1 MESVIEFKLPALGEN
16 IEQGDLVRL
25 MIAPGATVSEGQA
38 VMELE
43 TDKAVVEV
51 PSSISGTVNEILVK
65 EGDKIKVGQVIFT
78 AETNGLPTAQV
89 KETPRREEP
98 AKRSEK
104 TLAAATSSGVTSAA
118 SSSSSSST
126 SSSASSS
133 TTAVAEKPQPVRAS
147 QAETQAAPQRTR
159 STDAPASEFRLQELG
174 ENISE
179 GDLVRLMIAPG
190 AKVSEGQPVME
201 LETDKAVVEVPSSV
215 SGVVNEVK
223 VKEGERIKVGQVIFT
238 LQGGAASQ
246 TEAVRTPRG
255 PVEHVTGQHGA
266 RLAFQAAIRAEGK
279 TEEQALPPD
288 QPQPRPAA
296 FSMPVQLGKVAGTEH
311 RDPVPAAPS
320 TRRLAREIG
329 VDIYEVKGTG
339 PGGRISEDDV
349 KAFAKALVTAVAA
362 AAQAP
367 PRAGHFIE
375 PKLPDF
381 AKWGKIER
389 VSMRGVR
396 RKTAEHLAESWNT
409 IPHVTQHDRAD
420 ITELEQLR
428 ARFAPKAE
436 QAGGKMTV
444 TAIALKVCAAA
455 LKVFPQFNASIDM
468 EKEEIVYK
476 QYIHIG
482 VAADT
487 DRGLLVPVIRD
498 VDKKN
503 IVELAVELSQLSQKA
518 REKKITL
525 ADMEGGTFTIT
536 NLGGIGGTA
545 FTPIVN
551 HPEVAM
557 LGLSRSRMEPEWI
570 GGKFEPRLILPLS
583 LSYDHRLIDGADA
596 ARFLRWVAEAFEQ
609 PFLLSVQG

>member
-51 PSSISGTVNEILVK
+51 PSSVSGTIKEILVK

-78 AETNGLPTAQV
+78 ADNNGVSAVPKNAAKPAAQ
-89 KETPRREEP
+89 PPSPEP
-98 AKRSEK
+98 PSAVAKVQP
-104 TLAAATSSGVTSAA
+104 TSSEPVPPPSQ
-118 SSSSSSST
+118 
-126 SSSASSS
+126 SASQ
-133 TTAVAEKPQPVRAS
+133 TAGP
-147 QAETQAAPQRTR
+147 T
-159 STDAPASEFRLQELG
+159 EFRLQELG

-201 LETDKAVVEVPSSV
+201 LETEKAVVEVPSSV

-223 VKEGERIKVGQVIFT
+223 VKEGEKIKVGQVIFT
-238 LQGGAASQ
+238 LQGSASSPAA
-246 TEAVRTPRG
+246 AVRPPRG
-255 PVEHVTGQHGA
+255 PVEHVSGQTGA

-288 QPQPRPAA
+288 QPMPRPAA
-296 FSMPVQLGKVAGTEH
+296 FSMPVQLGKVAGTEY
-311 RDPVPAAPS
+311 REAVPAAPS

-349 KAFAKALVTAVAA
+349 KAHAKAALVSAA
-362 AAQAP
+362 TAAQAP
-367 PRAGHFIE
+367 PRAGRFIE

-396 RKTAEHLAESWNT
+396 RKTAEHLAESWNL

-455 LKVFPQFNASIDM
+455 LKVFPQFNATIDM
-468 EKEEIVYK
+468 EKEEIIYK
-476 QYIHIG
+476 QYISIG

-518 REKKITL
+518 RDRKITL

-536 NLGGIGGTA
+536 NLGGIGGTG

-551 HPEVAM
+551 HPEVAI

>member
-16 IEQGDLVRL
+16 IDQGDLVRL
-25 MIAPGATVSEGQA
+25 MVAPGATISEGQA

-51 PSSISGTVNEILVK
+51 PSSVSGTIKEILVK

-78 AETNGLPTAQV
+78 ADSNGASPADA
-89 KETPRREEP
+89 KETPRQ
-98 AKRSEK
+98 KD
-104 TLAAATSSGVTSAA
+104 SAA
-118 SSSSSSST
+118 SKPGPAQRSSG
-126 SSSASSS
+126 A
-133 TTAVAEKPQPVRAS
+133 TATAAKPQP
-147 QAETQAAPQRTR
+147 APAPLPEPSQRTR
-159 STDAPASEFRLQELG
+159 STDAPPSTEFRLQELG

-201 LETDKAVVEVPSSV
+201 LETDKAVVEVPSTV

-223 VKEGERIKVGQVIFT
+223 VKEGEKIKVGQVIFT
-238 LQGGAASQ
+238 LQGGAPSQ
-246 TEAVRTPRG
+246 AEPARPQSR
-255 PVEHVTGQHGA
+255 PVEHVSGQHGA

-288 QPQPRPAA
+288 QPRPRPAA

-311 RDPVPAAPS
+311 RGPVPAAPH

-349 KAFAKALVTAVAA
+349 KLHAKAALTAAA
-362 AAQAP
+362 TAAQAP
-367 PRAGHFIE
+367 ARAGHFVA

-455 LKVFPQFNASIDM
+455 LKVFPQFNATIDM
-468 EKEEIVYK
+468 EKEEIIYK
-476 QYIHIG
+476 QYISIG

-518 REKKITL
+518 RDKKITL

-545 FTPIVN
+545 FSPIVN
-551 HPEVAM
+551 HPEVAI

>member
-1 MESVIEFKLPALGEN
+1 V
-16 IEQGDLVRL
+16 Q
-25 MIAPGATVSEGQA
+25 Q
-38 VMELE
+38 
-43 TDKAVVEV
+43 
-51 PSSISGTVNEILVK
+51 ILVK

-78 AETNGLPTAQV
+78 VDNNGA
-89 KETPRREEP
+89 
-98 AKRSEK
+98 
-104 TLAAATSSGVTSAA
+104 SA
-118 SSSSSSST
+118 
-126 SSSASSS
+126 
-133 TTAVAEKPQPVRAS
+133 AVAEPVRQREPPPTASQPQPAQGLPNAAPVAGAPQQNPAP
-147 QAETQAAPQRTR
+147 QAESRPTQRTR
-159 STDAPASEFRLQELG
+159 STDAPAAGEFRLQELG

-238 LQGGAASQ
+238 LQGAAPSKAETVRPPSQ
-246 TEAVRTPRG
+246 
-255 PVEHVTGQHGA
+255 PVEHVSGQHGA

-311 RDPVPAAPS
+311 RAPVPAAPS

-329 VDIYEVKGTG
+329 VDIYDVKGTG
-339 PGGRISEDDV
+339 PGGRISENDV
-349 KAFAKALVTAVAA
+349 KAHAKALVTAVAA
-362 AAQAP
+362 ATQAP

-396 RKTAEHLAESWNT
+396 RKTAEHLAESWNI

-455 LKVFPQFNASIDM
+455 LKVFPQFNATIDM
-468 EKEEIVYK
+468 EKEEIIYK

-551 HPEVAM
+551 HPEVAI

>member
-1 MESVIEFKLPALGEN
+1 MIEFKLPALGEN
-16 IEQGDLVRL
+16 IEEGDLVRL

-43 TDKAVVEV
+43 TEKAVVEV
-51 PSSISGTVNEILVK
+51 PSSVSGKVGEILVK
-65 EGDKIKVGQVIFT
+65 EGEKIRVGQVIFT
-78 AETNGLPTAQV
+78 VENHAGAAV
-89 KETPRREEP
+89 
-98 AKRSEK
+98 
-104 TLAAATSSGVTSAA
+104 AAAAPNSAPMAFAQRQSSEPPAA
-118 SSSSSSST
+118 ARLQPAAAVQSESSPT
-126 SSSASSS
+126 
-133 TTAVAEKPQPVRAS
+133 
-147 QAETQAAPQRTR
+147 APQRTR
-159 STDAPASEFRLQELG
+159 STDAPAATEFRLQELG
-174 ENISE
+174 ENITE

-215 SGVVNEVK
+215 SGVVKDVK
-223 VKEGERIKVGQVIFT
+223 VKEGEKIKVGQVIFT
-238 LQGGAASQ
+238 LQGGARSQ
-246 TEAVRTPRG
+246 AEPVRPPSR

-288 QPQPRPAA
+288 QPRPRPAA

-311 RDPVPAAPS
+311 REPVPAAPS

-349 KAFAKALVTAVAA
+349 KAHAKALVTAGAA

-476 QYIHIG
+476 QYINIG

-518 REKKITL
+518 RDKKITL

-551 HPEVAM
+551 HPEVAI

>member
-1 MESVIEFKLPALGEN
+1 MGSVIEFKLPALGEN

-25 MIAPGATVSEGQA
+25 MIAPGAAVSEGQA

-51 PSSISGTVNEILVK
+51 PSSVSGTVKEVLVK
-65 EGDKIKVGQVIFT
+65 QGDKIKVGQVIFT
-78 AETNGLPTAQV
+78 ADNNG
-89 KETPRREEP
+89 K
-98 AKRSEK
+98 S
-104 TLAAATSSGVTSAA
+104 AAAEAPRKAPPSPERASVATEPVTESK
-118 SSSSSSST
+118 SK
-126 SSSASSS
+126 
-133 TTAVAEKPQPVRAS
+133 TAVKTAAPPDVSPQPQS
-147 QAETQAAPQRTR
+147 QPRPTTQRTR
-159 STDAPASEFRLQELG
+159 SSDAAAATEFRLQELG
-174 ENISE
+174 ENISQ

-201 LETDKAVVEVPSSV
+201 LETDKAVVEVPSTV
-215 SGVVNEVK
+215 SGMVNEIK
-223 VKEGERIKVGQVIFT
+223 VKEGEKIKVGQVIFT
-238 LQGGAASQ
+238 LQGAASSSSA
-246 TEAVRTPRG
+246 EPARPPRG
-255 PVEHVTGQHGA
+255 PVEHVSGQHAA

-288 QPQPRPAA
+288 QPQLSPAA
-296 FSMPVQLGKVAGTEH
+296 FSMPLQLGKVAGTEH
-311 RDPVPAAPS
+311 RQPVPAAPS
-320 TRRLAREIG
+320 IRRLARELGI
-329 VDIYEVKGTG
+329 DIYEVKGSG
-339 PGGRISEDDV
+339 PGGRISEDNV
-349 KAFAKALVTAVAA
+349 KAHAKALLTSVIS
-362 AAQAP
+362 AAQAA
-367 PRAGHFIE
+367 PRAGHFAA

-381 AKWGKIER
+381 TKWGKTER

-409 IPHVTQHDRAD
+409 IPHVTQQDRAD

-428 ARFAPKAE
+428 ARFAPKAQE
-436 QAGGKMTV
+436 AGGKMTV

-455 LKVFPQFNASIDM
+455 LKVFPQFNASIDI

-503 IVELAVELSQLSQKA
+503 IVELAVELSQLSKKA
-518 REKKITL
+518 RDKKLTP
-525 ADMEGGTFTIT
+525 AEMEGGTFTIT
-536 NLGGIGGTA
+536 NLGGIGGIG

-551 HPEVAM
+551 HPEVAI
-557 LGLSRSRMEPEWI
+557 LGLSRSRMEPEWVNN
-570 GGKFEPRLILPLS
+570 KFEPRLILPLS

-596 ARFLRWVAEAFEQ
+596 ARFLRWIAEAFEQ